1 MYTLGHDVKRI
12 SFTDGKPNIFGL
24 YGKVTLPYLSY
35 YLRFNLVIS
44 EVVILL
50 QRQVAKN
57 VERGMHWIIHYS
69 IF

>member
-12 SFTDGKPNIFGL
+12 SFTEGKPNIFGL

-44 EVVILL
+44 EVVIL
-50 QRQVAKN
+50 VAKN